1 MTMMGHFL
9 FAFLKSLLILED
21 YASYKGKKKTR
32 EGENRERVALVS
44 FSGTRPCHLTPATE
58 WA

>member
-1 MTMMGHFL
+1 MMVQFL
-9 FAFLKSLLILED
+9 FAFLKSLLMLED
-21 YASYKGKKKTR
+21 YASCKSKKKTR